1 MAIEQHPLAKENQ
14 ELHRRWRDAR
24 ADWEIE
30 ARSDIDFYH
39 GNHFTNAESEEM
51 QSRNQADVP
60 MDRISPAIEK
70 LKSVL
75 TAKPPVFTAVPRED
89 SDVKVASAWRT
100 ILGYVWQV
108 SSGDVHMKDAIHDYA
123 VTGLGYLYV
132 YIDNEADFGKG
143 EVKFTSVNPF
153 RVYVPPSSRDRFFQD
168 ADSIILST
176 ILTGEQIVNLYPFLG
191 AQIDEETG
199 EVIPGIIEDISTYS
213 EEDYPNAQNKNSM
226 VIKTPAEAKDLDHFN
241 HEKYQILERFYKTKV
256 PFYRVVDSRSGE
268 EMVMNEQ
275 EFAAFLEENPGV
287 FERGLMN
294 FEEVLQTRIGVA
306 ATVGEVLLYESVLNT
321 DVYPIVPLPN
331 VWSGTPYPKSDV
343 SRTRP
348 MQRLLNKL
356 WSLALSHAQASAG
369 LKLLVPLGSA
379 VNGLEQL
386 ERDWANPN
394 AVIEVDTSQGEPHY
408 PAPTPLAAE
417 FYRLIDQA
425 EFYIDFIF
433 GLPEMMHGFSEK
445 APDTVRGT
453 ERMMMLGSER
463 PKSKLRDIEFSINI
477 VGRLLYAFSKG
488 HYTFQKIF
496 RLIQP
501 NNNIN
506 EVSVNTLYSDMNPTV
521 IDIAKDR
528 NNIGQHDVRI
538 EAGSTL
544 PTSKW
549 AEYGV
554 YFEAYQAGLVDRT
567 EVLKKNPEI
576 FDKESILSRMSEIAQ
591 LQQANEQLQQQVK
604 ELRGDL
610 QTAQR
615 ESVQDKKRVAVE
627 KFKRDLSEVRSDAK
641 AEKKVQANKL
651 ADTVKF
657 ELEKLKPLVN
667 DMQEDFGS
675 APEDIETS

>member
-1 MAIEQHPLAKENQ
+1 MAIEQHPQAKENQ

-24 ADWEIE
+24 ADWEVE
-30 ARSDIDFYH
+30 ARNDIDFYH

-100 ILGYVWQV
+100 ILGYVWQI

-199 EVIPGIIEDISTYS
+199 EVIPGIIEEVSEYS
-213 EEDYPNAQNKNSM
+213 EEDYPNAQNKNAM

-294 FEEVLQTRIGVA
+294 FEEVLQTRIGVV
-306 ATVGEVLLYESVLNT
+306 ATVGEVLLYESVLYT

-331 VWSGTPYPKSDV
+331 IWSGTPYPKSDV

-408 PAPTPLAAE
+408 PAPTPLASE
-417 FYRLIDQA
+417 FYRLIEQA

-463 PKSKLRDIEFSINI
+463 PKSKLRDIEFGINI
-477 VGRLLYAFSKG
+477 IGRLLYSFSKG

-591 LQQANEQLQQQVK
+591 LQQANAQLQQQVK
-604 ELRGDL
+604 ELRGAL
-610 QTAQR
+610 HTAQR

-641 AEKKVQANKL
+641 ADKKVQANKL

-657 ELEKLKPLVN
+657 ELEKLKPIVN
-667 DMQEDFGS
+667 NIQEGVGS
-675 APEDIETS
+675 APDDIETS

>member
-1 MAIEQHPLAKENQ
+1 MAIELHPHAKENQ

-24 ADWEIE
+24 ADWETD
-30 ARSDIDFYH
+30 ARNDVDFYH
-39 GNHFTNAESEEM
+39 GNHFTSAESQEL

-70 LKSVL
+70 LKSVI
-75 TAKPPVFTAVPRED
+75 TAKPPVFTAIPRED
-89 SDVKVASAWRT
+89 SDTKIAGAWRT
-100 ILGYVWQV
+100 ILGYVWQI
-108 SSGDVHMKDAIHDYA
+108 SDGDMHMKDAIHNYA

-132 YIDNEADFGKG
+132 YLDNEADFGRG
-143 EVKFTSVNPF
+143 EVKFTSINPF
-153 RVYVPPSSRDRFFQD
+153 RVYAPPSSRDRFFTD
-168 ADSIILST
+168 ADSLILST
-176 ILTGEQIVNLYPFLG
+176 ILTGDQIVNLYPALG
-191 AQIDEETG
+191 AQVDEETG
-199 EVIPGIIEDISTYS
+199 ELIPGLIEEISSYS

-226 VIKTPAEAKDLDHFN
+226 SITTPAEAKDLDN
-241 HEKYQILERFYKTKV
+241 WSSERYQILERFFKVKV

-268 EMVMNEQ
+268 EMILNDE

-287 FERGLMN
+287 FERGLTS
-294 FEEVLQTRIGVA
+294 FEEVLQTRIGVV
-306 ATVGEVLLYESVLNT
+306 ATVGEVVLYESVLNT
-321 DVYPIVPLPN
+321 DVYPIIPLPN
-331 VWSGTPYPKSDV
+331 IWSGTPYPKSDV

-356 WSLALSHAQASAG
+356 WSLAMSHAQASAG

-379 VNGLEQL
+379 INGLDQL
-386 ERDWANPN
+386 EKDWANPN
-394 AVIEVDTSQGEPHY
+394 AVIEIDTSQGEPHY
-408 PAPTPLAAE
+408 PAPTPLASE
-417 FYRLIDQA
+417 FYRLIEQA
-425 EFYIDFIF
+425 EFYIDFVF

-445 APDTVRGT
+445 APETVRGT
-453 ERMMMLGSER
+453 ERMLMLGSER
-463 PKSKLRDIEFSINI
+463 PKSKLRDIEFGVNI
-477 VGRLLYAFSKG
+477 VGRVMYAFSKG

-506 EVSVNTLYSDMNPTV
+506 EVSVNLYTDMTETV
-521 IDIAKDR
+521 MDIAKDR
-528 NNIGQHDVRI
+528 NNIGQHDIRI
-538 EAGSTL
+538 EPGSTL

-604 ELRGDL
+604 ALRGDL

-627 KFKRDLSEVRSDAK
+627 KFKRDLAGVRADAK
-641 AEKKVQANKL
+641 ADKKVQTNKF

-657 ELEKLKPLVN
+657 ELEKLKPIVEK
-667 DMQEDFGS
+667 MQEGEGS
-675 APEDIETS
+675 APEELETL